1 MTDTQIRHDWTLDE
15 IETLLDLPFNDLIF
29 QAQSLHRQRFDP
41 NQIQMSSLLSIKT
54 GACAEDCGYC
64 SQSAKNSSGLE
75 AEKLMPLEE
84 VIEAAEAA
92 KKKGSSRFCMGAAW
106 RNPTDKNLDRVIEMV
121 KAVNGMGMETC
132 LTLGM
137 LTEIQAERLRE
148 AGLDYY
154 NHNLDTSPE
163 FYGEVITTRTFDDR
177 LKTLSHIRDAG
188 INVCSG
194 GILGMG
200 ESRRDR
206 ASMLRE
212 LVNLP
217 RHPESVPINMLVKIE
232 GTPMYQAEELD
243 PLEFVRTIATARI
256 LMPNSYVRLSAGRSE
271 MSDEMQALCFLA
283 GANSIFYGERLLT
296 TDNPDADKD
305 RALLQRLGMKTE
317 ALVET
322 EVKAAKAPCKKT
334 LAV

>member
-1 MTDTQIRHDWTLDE
+1 MTESILRHDWSLDE
-15 IETLLDLPFNDLIF
+15 IEALFELPFNDLLF
-29 QAQSLHRQRFDP
+29 QAQSVHRANFDH
-41 NQIQMSSLLSIKT
+41 NQVQMSSLLSIKT

-64 SQSAKNSSGLE
+64 SQSAKNATGLE
-75 AEKLMPLEE
+75 AEKLMPLED
-84 VIEAAEAA
+84 VVAAAEAA
-92 KKKGSSRFCMGAAW
+92 KEKGASRFCMGAAW
-106 RNPTDKNLDRVIEMV
+106 RNPTDKNLERVVDMV
-121 KAVNGMGMETC
+121 EAVHDLGMETC

-137 LTEIQAERLRE
+137 LTQAQANRLRD

-163 FYGEVITTRTFDDR
+163 FYGNVITTRTFDDR
-177 LKTLSHIRDAG
+177 LHTLAHIRDAG

-212 LVNLP
+212 LCNLP

-232 GTPMYQAEELD
+232 GTPLYNAEELD
-243 PLEFVRTIATARI
+243 PFEFVRTIAVARL
-256 LMPNSYVRLSAGRSE
+256 LMPHSYVRLSAGRTE
-271 MSDEMQALCFLA
+271 MGDEMQALCFLA

-296 TDNPDADKD
+296 TDNPEADRD
-305 RALLQRLGMKTE
+305 MRLLRRLGMRTE
-317 ALVET
+317 QLQET
-322 EVKAAKAPCKKT
+322 EVKAAKVSCSQAK
-334 LAV
+334 AG